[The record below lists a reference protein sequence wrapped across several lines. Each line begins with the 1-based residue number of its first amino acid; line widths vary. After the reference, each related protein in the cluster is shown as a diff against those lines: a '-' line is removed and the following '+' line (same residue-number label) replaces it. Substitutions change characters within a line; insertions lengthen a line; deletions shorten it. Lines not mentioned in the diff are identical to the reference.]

1 MNETKE
7 QAKEFPLKLLAAGVL
22 FFIAVFLF
30 AFLAKMVVID
40 KKDLFDT
47 TVFSFLHRYTTP
59 FLIKLMDIFTFFGS
73 ATFLF
78 PAYVVL
84 VVFLLLKKQTRWA
97 VDIAIIGI
105 SSELL
110 KLFLK
115 NSFHRHRPDLPLI
128 ETLNSYSFPSGHALS
143 SFIFFSI
150 LVYLLW
156 KKDFNPAWKWIIS
169 ILLILFSITIGI
181 SRIVLRYHYASD
193 VVAGFCIGYSWV
205 IFSLWLLNKIHVRMK
220 GKKL

>member
-1 MNETKE
+1 
-7 QAKEFPLKLLAAGVL
+7 V
-22 FFIAVFLF
+22 FFVAIFLF
-30 AFLAKMVVID
+30 AFLAKIVVLD

-47 TVFSFLHRYTTP
+47 TAFSFLHSHTTP
-59 FLIKLMDIFTFFGS
+59 FIIKLMEVFTFFGS
-73 ATFLF
+73 TTFLF

-84 VVFLLLKKQTRWA
+84 VGFLLLKRQIRWA

-115 NSFHRHRPDLPLI
+115 NFFHRHRPDLPLI
-128 ETLNSYSFPSGHALS
+128 KTLQSYSFPSGHALS

-156 KKDFNPAWKWIIS
+156 KKDLKPAWKWIIS
-169 ILLILFSITIGI
+169 ILLILSSIAIGI

-193 VVAGFCIGYSWV
+193 VLAGFCMGYSWV
-205 IFSLWLLNKIHVRMK
+205 IFSLWLLNKIHIRTKMQ
-220 GKKL
+220 

>member
-1 MNETKE
+1 
-7 QAKEFPLKLLAAGVL
+7 
-22 FFIAVFLF
+22 
-30 AFLAKMVVID
+30 VIN

-47 TVFSFLHRYTTP
+47 TVFSFLHSYTTP
-59 FLIKLMDIFTFFGS
+59 FIIKLMEVFTFFGS

-78 PAYVVL
+78 PAYVIL
-84 VVFLLLKKQTRWA
+84 VGFLLLKRQTRWA
-97 VDIAIIGI
+97 VDIAIIGV

-115 NSFHRHRPDLPLI
+115 NFFRRHRPGLPLI

-156 KKDFNPAWKWIIS
+156 KKNMKTAWKWIIS
-169 ILLILFSITIGI
+169 ILLILFSIFIGI

-193 VVAGFCIGYSWV
+193 VLAGFCIGYSWV
-205 IFSLWLLNKIHVRMK
+205 ILSLWLLNKIHVRAK
-220 GKKL
+220 HKTDQS

>member
-1 MNETKE
+1 MNGTKE
-7 QAKEFPLKLLAAGVL
+7 QVKEFPLKLLAAGIL

-30 AFLAKMVVID
+30 AFLAKMVVLD

-47 TVFSFLHRYTTP
+47 TVFSFLHGYTTP
-59 FLIKLMDIFTFFGS
+59 FLIKLMEVFTFFGS

-84 VVFLLLKKQTRWA
+84 VVFLLLKRETRWA
-97 VDIAIIGI
+97 VDIAIVGI

-115 NSFHRHRPDLPLI
+115 NFFHRHRPNLPLI

-156 KKDFNPAWKWIIS
+156 KKDLKPVWKWIIS

-193 VVAGFCIGYSWV
+193 VVAGFCMGYSWV

-220 GKKL
+220 